1 MRKHS
6 RIGKFVIIIDGEY
19 KDKKGK
25 IYNKESPKDGNLIV
39 ELDEDGS
46 KITIPSFKVQI
57 TGYFDSLT
65 IVTNKV

>member
-1 MRKHS
+1 MSKHK
-6 RIGKFVIIIDGEY
+6 RIGKFVIITDGEY
-19 KDKKGK
+19 KEKTGK
-25 IYNKESPKDGNLIV
+25 VYTKESPKDGNLIV

>member
-25 IYNKESPKDGNLIV
+25 IYNRESPKEGNLIV
-39 ELDEDGS
+39 ELEEDGS
-46 KITIPSFKVQI
+46 KIKIPSYQVQI
-57 TGYFDSLT
+57 TGYFD
-65 IVTNKV
+65 